1 MNPPERATV
10 PRSPM
15 AIAEPPSA
23 TPRLPR
29 IQKEDD
35 MPRRATSSDDVSSL
49 GPRQKKILDFILGTV
64 EDRGYPPSVRE
75 IADAVGLASPSTVH
89 AHLEALQRKGYIRKD
104 ATKPRAI
111 EISYAPGMG
120 PSSSRDG
127 VRHVPLV
134 GRIAAGSPT
143 QALEEIEDVLPLP
156 ASIVGDGTFF
166 MLKVKGDSMHDAG
179 IHDGDYVVIRK
190 QDDATSGEIV
200 AALLDDEATIKTL
213 VRKDGRTILR
223 PENPA
228 FEPIEITGDGR
239 IMGKVVA
246 LLRSL

>member
-1 MNPPERATV
+1 
-10 PRSPM
+10 
-15 AIAEPPSA
+15 
-23 TPRLPR
+23 
-29 IQKEDD
+29 
-35 MPRRATSSDDVSSL
+35 MPKRTKTAGGVDAL

-64 EDRGYPPSVRE
+64 EERGYPPSVRE

-111 EISYAPGMG
+111 EVSYALDIG
-120 PSSSRDG
+120 PASSRDG
-127 VRHVPLV
+127 VRNIPLV

-156 ASIVGDGTFF
+156 ASVVGDGTLF

-190 QDDATSGEIV
+190 QDDATPGDVV
-200 AALLDDEATIKTL
+200 AALIEDEATVKTL
-213 VRKDGRTILR
+213 VRQGGKTVLKA
-223 PENPA
+223 ENPA
-228 FEPIEITGDGR
+228 YSNIEVSSDDAR

>member
-1 MNPPERATV
+1 
-10 PRSPM
+10 
-15 AIAEPPSA
+15 
-23 TPRLPR
+23 
-29 IQKEDD
+29 
-35 MPRRATSSDDVSSL
+35 MPRRPAPSDDVTSL

-64 EDRGYPPSVRE
+64 ESRGYPPSVRE

-120 PSSSRDG
+120 PASSRSE
-127 VRHVPLV
+127 VRHIPLV

-166 MLKVKGDSMHDAG
+166 MLRVKGESMQNAG
-179 IHDGDYVVIRK
+179 IRDGDYVVIRK

-200 AALLDDEATIKTL
+200 AALLEDEATVKTL
-213 VRKDGRTILR
+213 VRKDGKTILR
-223 PENPA
+223 PENDA
-228 FEPIEITGDGR
+228 FEPIEVSGDGR

>member
-1 MNPPERATV
+1 
-10 PRSPM
+10 
-15 AIAEPPSA
+15 
-23 TPRLPR
+23 
-29 IQKEDD
+29 
-35 MPRRATSSDDVSSL
+35 MPRRTRPDAGGVDAL

-111 EISYAPGMG
+111 EVSYARDIG
-120 PSSSRDG
+120 PAAARSATRN
-127 VRHVPLV
+127 VPLV
-134 GRIAAGSPT
+134 GRIAAGAPT
-143 QALEEIEDVLPLP
+143 QAFEEIEDVMSLP
-156 ASIVGDGTFF
+156 ASVVGDGTLF

-179 IHDGDYVVIRK
+179 IHDGDLVVIRK
-190 QDDATSGEIV
+190 QDDASPGEIV
-200 AALLDDEATIKTL
+200 AAMIEDEATVKTL
-213 VRKDGRTILR
+213 VRQGNKTILR

-228 FEPIEITGDGR
+228 YEPIEVSAENSR
-239 IMGKVVA
+239 ILGKVVA

>member
-1 MNPPERATV
+1 
-10 PRSPM
+10 
-15 AIAEPPSA
+15 
-23 TPRLPR
+23 
-29 IQKEDD
+29 
-35 MPRRATSSDDVSSL
+35 MPKRTKAAGGVDAL

-111 EISYAPGMG
+111 EISYARDIG
-120 PSSSRDG
+120 PASSRDG
-127 VRHVPLV
+127 VRNVPLV

-156 ASIVGDGTFF
+156 ASVVGDGTLF

-190 QDDATSGEIV
+190 QDDATAGDIV
-200 AALLDDEATIKTL
+200 AALIEDEATVKTL
-213 VRKDGRTILR
+213 VRQGGKTILR
-223 PENPA
+223 AENPSYSN
-228 FEPIEITGDGR
+228 IEIGSDGAR